1 MAQVSLETLEGHYLY
16 VKSKSTLSQ
25 WVTRSPIELLQ
36 TAKKRKTGGYSN
48 SPSPPDWIEY
58 TSRASGWEYINIVGD
73 NYLISKILYAASVNN
88 GRNAFIKIIA
98 KMTYLFLQY
107 CDTTSQK

>member
-1 MAQVSLETLEGHYLY
+1 MSDIDQLSCCKQLRKEKPADIQIHQVHLIELNIRVVHLGENISILY
-16 VKSKSTLSQ
+16 V
-25 WVTRSPIELLQ
+25 
-36 TAKKRKTGGYSN
+36 GH
-48 SPSPPDWIEY
+48 
-58 TSRASGWEYINIVGD
+58 